1 MHKTGE
7 TSRGQPKIS
16 EDMVYSDPILEL
28 SLLVNNLCVSHF
40 VWKLSSWRQCNSWS
54 LKAFQEL
61 LHKI

>member
-40 VWKLSSWRQCNSWS
+40 V
-54 LKAFQEL
+54 
-61 LHKI
+61 